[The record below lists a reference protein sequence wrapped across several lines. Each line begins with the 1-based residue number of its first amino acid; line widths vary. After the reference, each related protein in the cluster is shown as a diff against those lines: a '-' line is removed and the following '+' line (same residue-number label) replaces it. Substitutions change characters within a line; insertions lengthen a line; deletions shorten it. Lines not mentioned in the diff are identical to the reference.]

1 MNISKLQSLE
11 LKELYQLAEENKI
24 KDFSMFSK
32 KELVFAILKSNTEAD
47 NLFFME
53 GVLDIVNQGEFGFLR
68 PINYSSSSE
77 DIYISQ
83 SQITRFGL
91 RNGDKVAGRVR
102 PPKAHEKFHGL
113 LRVEAVN
120 GMDPEIAKKR
130 VHFPALTPIYPDKRI
145 HLEHTPKEAST
156 RLVDLVS
163 PIGFG
168 QRGLI
173 VAPPKAGKTQL
184 LKAIANGIKANHTEV
199 ELIILLIDE
208 RPEEVT
214 DFERSVDADVV
225 YSTFDKQPQN
235 HIKISEL
242 VLERAKRLAEAKK
255 DVVILMDSITRLS
268 RAYNLHVPSSG
279 KVLSGGL
286 DPKSLYRPKHFFGAA
301 RNIEEGGSITIIATA
316 LIETGSRMDDVIYEE
331 FKGTGNMELHL
342 DRRLAERR
350 IYPAIDILKSGT
362 RKDEL
367 LLNKDEMSVMFGVRK
382 GLKNTSNVEQ
392 FIQMIKNTSSNE
404 KLMDALSKVKV

>member
-1 MNISKLQSLE
+1 MNLKDLQDLT
-11 LKELYQLAEENKI
+11 LKELYKLAEDQKVTQ
-24 KDFSMFSK
+24 FSSMSK
-32 KELVFAILKSNTEAD
+32 KELVFAILKAQTEQED
-47 NLFFME
+47 LFFME
-53 GVLDIVNQGEFGFLR
+53 GVLEIVNQGDFGFLR

-77 DIYISQ
+77 DIYISS

-91 RNGDKVAGRVR
+91 RNGDKVAGKVR
-102 PPKAHEKFHGL
+102 PPKSHEKFHGL

-120 GMDPEIAKKR
+120 GVDPEEAKQR
-130 VHFPALTPIYPDKRI
+130 VHFPALTPIYPNERI
-145 HLEHTPKEAST
+145 QLEYKKDTSA
-156 RLVDLVS
+156 RVVDLVS

-184 LKAIANGIKANHTEV
+184 LKSIANGIKANHKSV

-214 DFERSVDADVV
+214 DFERSVDAEVV

-268 RAYNLHVPSSG
+268 RAYNLQVPSSG

-316 LIETGSRMDDVIYEE
+316 LIETGSKMDDVIYEE
-331 FKGTGNMELHL
+331 FKGTGNMELTL
-342 DRRLAERR
+342 SRQLAERR

-362 RKDEL
+362 RKEEL
-367 LLNKDEMSVMFGVRK
+367 LLTADEMNVMFNVRK
-382 GLKNTSNVEQ
+382 GLKGPNSTEQ
-392 FIQMIKNTSSNE
+392 FIEMLRNTRSN
-404 KLMDALSKVKV
+404 DAVVEALKG

>member
-1 MNISKLQSLE
+1 MNIAELQGLE
-11 LKELYQLAEENKI
+11 LNELYKLAEENNI
-24 KDFSMFSK
+24 KDFSSFSK
-32 KELVFAILKSNTEAD
+32 KELIFAILKAGAEKD

-91 RNGDKVAGRVR
+91 RNGDRVTGRVR

-113 LRVEAVN
+113 LKVEAVN
-120 GMDPEIAKKR
+120 GVDPESAKRR

-145 HLEHTPKEAST
+145 KLEYGKDISA
-156 RLVDLVS
+156 RLIDLVS

-184 LKAIANGIKANHTEV
+184 LKSIANGIKANHKDV

-214 DFERSVDADVV
+214 DFERSVDAEVV

-268 RAYNLHVPSSG
+268 RAYNLQVPSSG

-331 FKGTGNMELHL
+331 FKGTGNMELTL
-342 DRRLAERR
+342 SRTLAERR
-350 IYPAIDILKSGT
+350 IYPAVDILKSGT
-362 RKDEL
+362 RKDDL
-367 LLNKDEMSVMFGVRK
+367 LLSKDEMSVMFNVRK
-382 GLKNTSNVEQ
+382 GLKGNNSTEQ
-392 FIQMIKNTSSNE
+392 FIDMLRNTLSNKSVIE
-404 KLMDALSKVKV
+404 ALK

>member
-1 MNISKLQSLE
+1 MNITELQSLE
-11 LKELYQLAEENKI
+11 LNELYKLAEEAKI
-24 KDFSMFSK
+24 DYSSFSK
-32 KELVFAILKSNTEAD
+32 KELVFAIMKAKAEED

-53 GVLDIVNQGEFGFLR
+53 GILEIVNQGEFGFLR

-91 RNGDKVAGRVR
+91 RNGDKVTGRVR

-120 GMDPEIAKKR
+120 GVDPESAKRR

-145 HLEHTPKEAST
+145 RLEHDRKETSS

-184 LKAIANGIKANHTEV
+184 MKNIANGIKANHEDV

-214 DFERSVDADVV
+214 DFERSVDAEVV

-235 HIKISEL
+235 HIKIAEL

-268 RAYNLHVPSSG
+268 RAYNLQVPSSG

-316 LIETGSRMDDVIYEE
+316 LVETGSRMDDVIYEE

-350 IYPAIDILKSGT
+350 VYPAVDILKSGT
-362 RKDEL
+362 RKEEL
-367 LLNKDEMSVMFGVRK
+367 LLSKEEMNLMFNVRK
-382 GLKNTSNVEQ
+382 GLKNTNSVEQ
-392 FIQMIKNTSSNE
+392 FIEMLQNTMANKSVIE
-404 KLMDALSKVKV
+404 ALK